1 MGGQRDKGAKLK
13 IAVATDSLAGFTRA
27 TVTRIEEKNN
37 CKILTIKQRVV
48 KIKKNKIH
56 MKKVQKSKYLCELIL
71 LSSPEK

>member
-1 MGGQRDKGAKLK
+1 MK
-13 IAVATDSLAGFTRA
+13 IAGATDSLAGFTRA
-27 TVTRIEEKNN
+27 RESQEKNN